1 MQNTQNKIWNTT
13 LYLRLSRDDGDK
25 EESNSITGQRELL
38 RDYISQRPEFREYAV
53 RVDDG
58 FSGSTFERPSFQKMI
73 EDVKAGRTDCIIVKD
88 LSRFGR
94 NYLDAGEYIEKIFPF
109 LGVRFIAVN
118 DNYDSLGDKKAS
130 DDLII
135 PFKNLINEAYCR
147 DISVKIRSQLEIK
160 RKNGQFLGSFAAFG
174 YLKDDQDKNR
184 LVVDQYAADIV
195 RDIFKWKLEGVSPQ
209 DIADALNKLG
219 VLSPMEY
226 KRSLGMKF
234 TTSFKTNAKA
244 AWSAGTVIRIL
255 KNPIYTGVLVQGKET
270 TPSYKV
276 HKRITKDESEWTV
289 IADSHEAIISK
300 IDFDSVQK
308 VLKCDTR
315 RSPDGKA
322 VGLFSGMIFCGD
334 CGASMVRKTVPAGEK
349 KYVYYVCSAH
359 KQDKSCSP
367 HRMRDVA
374 LEEIV
379 LDSVKQHISEVI
391 DMSELLTITDTAP
404 LRTAQAQKVQ
414 RQLDKKHDLYSRE
427 LSGKVKNAK
436 RMRAESI
443 GLLSIAVSA
452 FIGILMGIWMAT
464 SKRLAVKNTL
474 LGIATLGVSI
484 PGFVTAIL
492 LMMVF
497 GVWWPVLPI
506 VGLGS
511 PANYIL
517 PVAAQSFG
525 QIASIARL
533 TKSTYSEAIQMDYV
547 TMARA
552 KGLSNLY
559 ITARHVLKNAL
570 IPVVTYFGPAIAFL
584 ITGSFVV
591 ESIFSIPGIGR
602 EFTNAITNRDYTVV
616 LGFSV
621 FIGVIITVANLA
633 VDIICSLIDPRIKLT
648 N

>member
-1 MQNTQNKIWNTT
+1 MQNTQNKLWNAT

-38 RDYISQRPEFREYAV
+38 RDYISQRPELREFAV

-174 YLKDDQDKNR
+174 YLKDEQNKNK

-234 TTSFKTNAKA
+234 TTSFKTNSKA
-244 AWSAGTVIRIL
+244 LWSAGTVIRVL

-276 HKRITKDESEWTV
+276 HKRITKDESEWSV
-289 IADSHEAIISK
+289 IEDSHEAIISK

-315 RSPDGKA
+315 RSPGGKA

-334 CGASMVRKTVPAGEK
+334 CGASMVRKTVPAGDK
-349 KYVYYVCSAH
+349 KYVYYICSAH

-367 HRMRDVA
+367 HRIRDNA

-379 LDSVKQHISEVI
+379 LDSLKQHISEVV
-391 DMSELLTITDTAP
+391 DMSELLAITDTAP

-414 RQLDKKHDLYSRE
+414 RQLDKKHEEYEKLQ
-427 LSGKVKNAK
+427 K
-436 RMRAESI
+436 
-443 GLLSIAVSA
+443 
-452 FIGILMGIWMAT
+452 
-464 SKRLAVKNTL
+464 
-474 LGIATLGVSI
+474 
-484 PGFVTAIL
+484 L
-492 LMMVF
+492 LMSLYENLADGIIDREEYTRLKASFSARADEAEKQMDALREQLEDIHNH
-497 GVWWPVLPI
+497 GTENVWMNEFI
-506 VGLGS
+506 KRQGLTTLDR
-511 PANYIL
+511 AVVVALIDKIL
-517 PVAAQSFG
+517 IHSNDVVEIIYRWQDEFAWQLDILRS
-525 QIASIARL
+525 ARL
-533 TKSTYSEAIQMDYV
+533 RE
-547 TMARA
+547 
-552 KGLSNLY
+552 
-559 ITARHVLKNAL
+559 
-570 IPVVTYFGPAIAFL
+570 VV
-584 ITGSFVV
+584 
-591 ESIFSIPGIGR
+591 
-602 EFTNAITNRDYTVV
+602 
-616 LGFSV
+616 
-621 FIGVIITVANLA
+621 
-633 VDIICSLIDPRIKLT
+633 
-648 N
+648 

>member
-1 MQNTQNKIWNTT
+1 MMQNTQNKVWNAT

-94 NYLDAGEYIEKIFPF
+94 NYLDAGEYIEKVFPF

-174 YLKDDQDKNR
+174 YLKDEQNKNK

-226 KRSLGMKF
+226 KRSLGMRF

-244 AWSAGTVIRIL
+244 TWSAGTVIRIL

-276 HKRITKDESEWTV
+276 HKRITKDESEWVV
-289 IADSHEAIISK
+289 IEGNHEAIISK

-315 RSPDGKA
+315 RSPGGKA

-367 HRMRDVA
+367 HRMRDTV

-379 LDSVKQHISEVI
+379 LDSLKQHISEVV
-391 DMSELLTITDTAP
+391 DMSELLEITDTAP

-414 RQLDKKHDLYSRE
+414 RQLDKKHEEYEKLQR
-427 LSGKVKNAK
+427 
-436 RMRAESI
+436 
-443 GLLSIAVSA
+443 
-452 FIGILMGIWMAT
+452 
-464 SKRLAVKNTL
+464 
-474 LGIATLGVSI
+474 
-484 PGFVTAIL
+484 L
-492 LMMVF
+492 LMSLYENLAD
-497 GVWWPVLPI
+497 GIIDREEYTRLK
-506 VGLGS
+506 
-511 PANYIL
+511 A
-517 PVAAQSFG
+517 SFTARADEAEKQMDALRETLTDIQNHG
-525 QIASIARL
+525 TENAWMTEFTKRQRL
-533 TKSTYSEAIQMDYV
+533 TALD
-547 TMARA
+547 RA
-552 KGLSNLY
+552 
-559 ITARHVLKNAL
+559 
-570 IPVVTYFGPAIAFL
+570 VV
-584 ITGSFVV
+584 V
-591 ESIFSIPGIGR
+591 
-602 EFTNAITNRDYTVV
+602 
-616 LGFSV
+616 
-621 FIGVIITVANLA
+621 
-633 VDIICSLIDPRIKLT
+633 SLIDKILIHSGDVVEIIYRWQDEFAWQLDILRSARLREVI
-648 N
+648 

>member
-1 MQNTQNKIWNTT
+1 MQNTQNKIWNAT

-174 YLKDDQDKNR
+174 YLKDEQNKNK

-244 AWSAGTVIRIL
+244 TWSAGTVIRIL

-276 HKRITKDESEWTV
+276 HKRITKDESEWSV
-289 IADSHEAIISK
+289 IEDSHEAIISK

-315 RSPDGKA
+315 RSPGGKA
-322 VGLFSGMIFCGD
+322 VGLFSGMVFCGD

-359 KQDKSCSP
+359 KQNKSCSP
-367 HRMRDVA
+367 HRMRDTT

-379 LDSVKQHISEVI
+379 LDSLKQHISEVV
-391 DMSELLTITDTAP
+391 DMSELLAITDTAP

-414 RQLDKKHDLYSRE
+414 RQLDKKHEEYEKLQ
-427 LSGKVKNAK
+427 K
-436 RMRAESI
+436 
-443 GLLSIAVSA
+443 
-452 FIGILMGIWMAT
+452 
-464 SKRLAVKNTL
+464 
-474 LGIATLGVSI
+474 
-484 PGFVTAIL
+484 L
-492 LMMVF
+492 LMSLYENLADGIIDREEYTRLKASFTTRADEAEKQMDALREQLEDIHNHGTENAWMNEFVRRQ
-497 GVWWPVLPI
+497 
-506 VGLGS
+506 GLTS
-511 PANYIL
+511 LDRAVVVALIDKIMIHSNDVVEIIYRWQDEFAWQLDIL
-517 PVAAQSFG
+517 RS
-525 QIASIARL
+525 ARL
-533 TKSTYSEAIQMDYV
+533 QE
-547 TMARA
+547 
-552 KGLSNLY
+552 
-559 ITARHVLKNAL
+559 
-570 IPVVTYFGPAIAFL
+570 VV
-584 ITGSFVV
+584 
-591 ESIFSIPGIGR
+591 
-602 EFTNAITNRDYTVV
+602 
-616 LGFSV
+616 
-621 FIGVIITVANLA
+621 
-633 VDIICSLIDPRIKLT
+633 
-648 N
+648 